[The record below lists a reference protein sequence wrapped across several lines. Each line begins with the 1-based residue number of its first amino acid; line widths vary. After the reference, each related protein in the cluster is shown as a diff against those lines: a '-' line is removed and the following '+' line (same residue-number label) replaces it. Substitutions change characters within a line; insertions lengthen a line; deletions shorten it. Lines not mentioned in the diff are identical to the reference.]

1 MLSPTAATAAAS
13 ASAELVPKHT
23 YHAFMAKMQQP
34 SASGLFRSIKLF
46 VRDLLSDSQRSVDEV
61 AEAVQAFFY
70 ETEEAIAQ
78 HPLWHGCEPE
88 ELDKACDALEK
99 FVTTKLYDKVFL
111 TDAEESESDR
121 LLEERLQHLRFV
133 TVEHLSVSPA
143 FCTAYPWAGAQQE
156 LCKMVVRRGQT
167 SWQRPGWPP
176 PTAEGALPLAFC
188 AAALWAPQPSCGG
201 SGPAVPPQ
209 RRSREAARN
218 RRSPTAFGHPGRVPH
233 AARQARV
240 RAELLQA
247 HQLLPLRHE
256 CRLARRRRVLPRAHI
271 RAATGAR
278 PCVCTA

>member
-46 VRDLLSDSQRSVDEV
+46 VRDLLSDTQRSVDEV
-61 AEAVQAFFY
+61 AEAVQAFLY

-88 ELDKACDALEK
+88 ELEKACDALEK

-111 TDAEESESDR
+111 TDAEEIESDR

-143 FCTAYPWAGAQQE
+143 FCTAYPWASACADMYWGPPHCPCGATRTSLLHAVHTEGTGQLAPGGHCCTYAVRVPASGVLCVPRDVTPQASAQQE
-156 LCKMVVRRGQT
+156 LCKMAAPRGQT
-167 SWQRPGWPP
+167 QHASSWQRRGWPP
-176 PTAEGALPLAFC
+176 RRLEAPSRSRTV
-188 AAALWAPQPSCGG
+188 ALWAPQLSHGG
-201 SGPAVPPQ
+201 SGPAAPPRSAEE
-209 RRSREAARN
+209 RRS
-218 RRSPTAFGHPGRVPH
+218 
-233 AARQARV
+233 
-240 RAELLQA
+240 L
-247 HQLLPLRHE
+247 
-256 CRLARRRRVLPRAHI
+256 
-271 RAATGAR
+271 
-278 PCVCTA
+278 

>member
-13 ASAELVPKHT
+13 ASAEPVPKHT

-46 VRDLLSDSQRSVDEV
+46 VRDLLNDTQRSVDEV

-143 FCTAYPWAGAQQE
+143 FCAAYPWAGAQQE
-156 LCKMVVRRGQT
+156 LCKMAAYRTPRDKLVCVLNCCKRINSSLSVT
-167 SWQRPGWPP
+167 SAGSH
-176 PTAEGALPLAFC
+176 GADEFFPVLIF
-188 AAALWAPQPSCGG
+188 
-201 SGPAVPPQ
+201 V
-209 RRSREAARN
+209 
-218 RRSPTAFGHPGRVPH
+218 
-233 AARQARV
+233 
-240 RAELLQA
+240 LLQA
-247 HQLLPLRHE
+247 RDRACAPQKMICMRSLCVHCLSPRC
-256 CRLARRRRVLPRAHI
+256 CRRAPRSSTPTCSTSRASATRRSSSRRQP
-271 RAATGAR
+271 T
-278 PCVCTA
+278 T

>member
-13 ASAELVPKHT
+13 ASAEPVPKHT

-34 SASGLFRSIKLF
+34 SANGLFRSIKLF
-46 VRDLLSDSQRSVDEV
+46 VRDLLSDTQRSVDEV

-156 LCKMVVRRGQT
+156 LCKMVVRRGQAC
-167 SWQRPGWPP
+167 RPGSGRAGHHRRPKAP
-176 PTAEGALPLAFC
+176 SRLHFARQPSGLRSRAAAARGPQCRPRGAPTA
-188 AAALWAPQPSCGG
+188 
-201 SGPAVPPQ
+201 V
-209 RRSREAARN
+209 
-218 RRSPTAFGHPGRVPH
+218 GHPGRVPH

-256 CRLARRRRVLPRAHI
+256 CRLARRRRVFPRAHI

>member
-13 ASAELVPKHT
+13 ASAEPVPKHT

-34 SASGLFRSIKLF
+34 SANGLFRSIKLF
-46 VRDLLSDSQRSVDEV
+46 VRDLLSDTQRSVDEV

-70 ETEEAIAQ
+70 ETEEAVAQ

-143 FCTAYPWAGAQQE
+143 FCAAYPWAGAQQE
-156 LCKMVVRRGQT
+156 LCKMVARRRSDAS

-176 PTAEGALPLAFC
+176 PSAKGALPLAFC
-188 AAALWAPQPSCGG
+188 AAALWPPQPSCSG
-201 SGPAVPPQ
+201 SGTAVPPQ
-209 RRSREAARN
+209 RRSHRCWPPRP
-218 RRSPTAFGHPGRVPH
+218 RT
-233 AARQARV
+233 
-240 RAELLQA
+240 
-247 HQLLPLRHE
+247 
-256 CRLARRRRVLPRAHI
+256 ARRETSSCA
-271 RAATGAR
+271 
-278 PCVCTA
+278 C